1 MINYIL
7 FNDLKIVNVMSRE
20 KITIS
25 RYFYEQTCAED
36 FCGENSVKKKYLTH
50 FSAYSTMQQSAIL
63 CAGCPTWMVKMEKIV
78 EQGLLYDFYGEL
90 LTKHQQEIYESVVYE
105 NLSLGEIAEKEGV
118 SRQAVHDIV
127 KRCDKTLLGYEEKLK
142 LVARFESIREKIEEI
157 NRFSAQYE
165 NGELKDAAAYGSR
178 IRELSAKIMQEL

>member
-1 MINYIL
+1 
-7 FNDLKIVNVMSRE
+7 
-20 KITIS
+20 
-25 RYFYEQTCAED
+25 
-36 FCGENSVKKKYLTH
+36 
-50 FSAYSTMQQSAIL
+50 
-63 CAGCPTWMVKMEKIV
+63 MEKIV

-165 NGELKDAAAYGSR
+165 KGELKDAAAYGSR